1 VRLPVMVWQRY
12 FQRFFFNKPV
22 IIEDLSEGQ
31 RDMIEAYPDKIVIKV
46 PPGAEKSDM
55 AEILSLAKMGEKDY
69 LLTTFYFQ
77 SDMAQKEK
85 HYCDA
90 FFQLCKPLQSAWA
103 YKTMRNYLP
112 EVYEREMDRM
122 IEMYEA
128 IKGQVADNR
137 EIVLGMFAIVAEN
150 PAGKANVTL
159 KVPEERRAEWEQYL
173 NLIRD
178 YARMEPDVGLYI
190 RLAKETRAPY
200 TVRVATDKDGFRYFE
215 VRGK

>member
-1 VRLPVMVWQRY
+1 MPWQRY
-12 FQRFFFNKPV
+12 FQRFFFSKPV
-22 IIEDLSEGQ
+22 IIEDLPEGQ
-31 RDMIEAYPDKIVIKV
+31 RDMVEAYPDKIVIKV
-46 PPGAEKSDM
+46 PPSAEQHDM
-55 AEILSLAKMGEKDY
+55 AEILSLAKIGERDY

-77 SDMAQKEK
+77 PDMTQKEK
-85 HYCDA
+85 LYCDA
-90 FFQLCKPLQSAWA
+90 FYQFCRPLQLAWA

-150 PAGKANVTL
+150 PAGKADVTL

-190 RLAKETRAPY
+190 RLAEETKAPY
-200 TVRVATDKDGFRYFE
+200 VVKVATAKDGLGILR
-215 VRGK
+215 

>member
-1 VRLPVMVWQRY
+1 MVWQRY
-12 FQRFFFNKPV
+12 FQRFFFSKPV
-22 IIEDLSEGQ
+22 IIEDLPEGQ
-31 RDMIEAYPDKIVIKV
+31 RDMIEAYPDRIVIGI

-77 SDMAQKEK
+77 PDMTRKEE
-85 HYCDA
+85 HYCNA
-90 FFQLCKPLQSAWA
+90 FFQLCKPLQPAWA

-112 EVYEREMDRM
+112 EVYEREMDR
-122 IEMYEA
+122 IIAMYEA
-128 IKGQVADNR
+128 IKDNVANNR

-150 PAGKANVTL
+150 PDGKADMEL
-159 KVPEERRAEWEQYL
+159 RVPENRRAEWEQYL

-190 RLAKETRAPY
+190 RLAEETRAPY
-200 TVRVATDKDGFRYFE
+200 VVKVATDKDGFRYFE
-215 VRGK
+215 VREGRKI